1 MNAAYT
7 LILGYLQSV
16 INVRHEYEVHKGI
29 NSKPQLIPLF
39 LLDFLRFTQIFQKR
53 KKNRRKKAYGKY
65 YVKDY
70 WIILKC

>member
-7 LILGYLQSV
+7 LISGYLQSV

-53 KKNRRKKAYGKY
+53 KKKTEERRPMENTMLRTTG
-65 YVKDY
+65 
-70 WIILKC
+70 